1 MIRRLGSVLIL
12 GLMALALA
20 GGGTAAASDQP
31 VSIRRVDV
39 EAYPNI
45 DLTISVDG
53 PIAPV
58 DVRVAENGAAV
69 DVLTIRPLIDAGG
82 EMDVFLA
89 IDTSDSVRG
98 GPLVAAV
105 AAAKSF
111 VSRLPAGVPV
121 GVLTFSDR
129 PQVLLPI
136 EADRSRVLSV
146 LDSITDT
153 AAGTAVYDG
162 VGEAAAQLQGTG
174 QHNIVVVTDGRDVG
188 SDRTL
193 DEAIAAAQRAKAAVY
208 TIGIVGTRSDF
219 APLQELAGRTGG
231 TFGTATSDDL
241 SRLYTDLA
249 GRLSHQYRVLYRSTA
264 PGGAHV
270 TISVD
275 VPGGSD
281 SSIVLMPR
289 LVGAAPKDKSSHP
302 LLAGN
307 LGLGIT
313 LALSFIA
320 IFILLIVPLEGVVR
334 GRRAKM
340 LAARMGTEPV
350 PATPEARAEGRAP
363 SSWIPQPIVHAA
375 EQVAEVG
382 GFRAGLDRKLE
393 MAGMALRSGELV
405 SISAMA
411 SLFGAIVSGLLLR
424 NVVLAAILGIVIA
437 SVPFLVVHRGVERR
451 TNALDEQLPDVLMVL
466 ASSMRA
472 GHSFLQALDTVSK
485 EIGEPSGP
493 EFARVVAEIRLGRP
507 FDEAITAMAERV
519 GSEEFQW
526 AMLAVNIQREVGGNL
541 AEILDTL
548 AETVRERQAIRR
560 QIKVLSSEGRLSI
573 RILVALPFLIT
584 LYVIKVNGD
593 YMKLLW
599 TTWLGLVLIGVGAF
613 LMLAGLIWARKL
625 VKINV

>member
-1 MIRRLGSVLIL
+1 MIRRLGSVLFL
-12 GLMALALA
+12 GLIALALA
-20 GGGTAAASDQP
+20 GGGYAAASDQR
-31 VSIRRVDV
+31 VSIRRVNV

-53 PIAPV
+53 PVSPQ
-58 DVRVAENGAAV
+58 DVRAAENGAPV
-69 DVLTIRPLIDAGG
+69 DILTIRPLIHTGE
-82 EMDVFLA
+82 EMDVILA

-98 GPLVAAV
+98 EPLVAAI
-105 AAAKSF
+105 AAAKAF
-111 VSRLPAGVPV
+111 VNTLPPGVPV
-121 GVLTFSDR
+121 GVLTFSDTPR
-129 PQVLLPI
+129 VLLKL
-136 EADRSRVLSV
+136 EADRSRVSSV

-153 AAGTAVYDG
+153 AEGTALYDG
-162 VGEAAAQLQGTG
+162 VGEAAALFEGSG
-174 QHNIVVVTDGRDVG
+174 QHNIVLVTDGRDVG
-188 SDRTL
+188 SARTL
-193 DEAIAAAQRAKAAVY
+193 DEAIAAAQHAKAAVF
-208 TIGIVGTRSDF
+208 TVGIEGTRTDF
-219 APLQELAGRTGG
+219 TSLQTLAARTGG
-231 TFGTATSDDL
+231 TFATASSTDL
-241 SRLYTDLA
+241 SRLYSEIA
-249 GRLSHQYRVLYRSTA
+249 GELSQQYLVLYRSTA

-289 LVGAAPKDKSSHP
+289 LAAGTPTDKGSQP

-307 LGLGIT
+307 VGLGIT
-313 LALSFIA
+313 LALSFAA
-320 IFILLIVPLEGVVR
+320 IFILLVVPLDGVVR
-334 GRRAKM
+334 GRRAKR
-340 LAARMGTEPV
+340 LAVRMGAQ
-350 PATPEARAEGRAP
+350 PAPQSSAPREEGRALA
-363 SSWIPQPIVHAA
+363 SWIPQPMVHAA

-393 MAGMALRSGELV
+393 MAGLALRAGELL

-411 SLFGAIVSGLLLR
+411 GVLGGIVSGLLLR
-424 NVVLAAILGIVIA
+424 NAFLGAALALVVA
-437 SVPFLVVHRGVERR
+437 SVPFIVVQRSVERR

-485 EIGEPSGP
+485 EIGDPSGP

-507 FDEAITAMAERV
+507 FDEAIAAMAERV

-573 RILVALPFLIT
+573 RILVLLPFLIT

-599 TTWLGLVLIGVGAF
+599 TTWLGLVLIGVGGF
-613 LMLAGLIWARKL
+613 LMLAGLFWARRL
-625 VKINV
+625 VKIDV